1 MSLAG
6 AGAGQQA
13 AGGASAALVT
23 HSRYQQLGGEG
34 QHQRAAG
41 GTRGQQGAYGGL
53 YVTFNPLVMT
63 RLFSQHV
70 TGPLIALVRYPGGL
84 RNVE

>member
-34 QHQRAAG
+34 QHQRAPG
-41 GTRGQQGAYGGL
+41 GIRGL
-53 YVTFNPLVMT
+53 YVAINPLVMT

-70 TGPLIALVRYPGGL
+70 TGPLIALVRYPAA
-84 RNVE
+84 

>member
-34 QHQRAAG
+34 QHQRAPG
-41 GTRGQQGAYGGL
+41 GSRGIRGL
-53 YVTFNPLVMT
+53 RGTFNPLVMT

-70 TGPLIALVRYPGGL
+70 TGPLIALVRYPAA
-84 RNVE
+84 

>member
-34 QHQRAAG
+34 QHQRAPG
-41 GTRGQQGAYGGL
+41 GSRGLRG
-53 YVTFNPLVMT
+53 TFNPLVMT

>member
-34 QHQRAAG
+34 QHQRAPG
-41 GTRGQQGAYGGL
+41 GTRGQQRA
-53 YVTFNPLVMT
+53 
-63 RLFSQHV
+63 
-70 TGPLIALVRYPGGL
+70 
-84 RNVE
+84 